1 MQNLLRFLQRYSNF
15 LLFIVLEVVALL
27 LFVLTQPYQHARFFS
42 AANGFVTSVTQV
54 GDNIS
59 GYFTLT
65 RVNRQ
70 LAEENAMLREQIV
83 GYQSLIEKQAE
94 TDTTYRYAHLRWQF
108 TPAKVVDM
116 QTATAHNYLV
126 INKGSRDNVQEG
138 QGVLSHDGVVGVV
151 SKVNTHFSLVVPLIH
166 PKMNLSCRI
175 MRNRQQGF
183 LHWDG
188 PSSRYAG
195 MNDIGRHI
203 EVREGDTIV
212 TSGLTD
218 RFPQDVM
225 VGVVDKVTLRDGDTN
240 YRISVRLSTDFRSL
254 EYVQIIRNPLS
265 DEHHAIKPQEP

>member
-1 MQNLLRFLQRYSNF
+1 
-15 LLFIVLEVVALL
+15 
-27 LFVLTQPYQHARFFS
+27 
-42 AANGFVTSVTQV
+42 
-54 GDNIS
+54 
-59 GYFTLT
+59 
-65 RVNRQ
+65 
-70 LAEENAMLREQIV
+70 
-83 GYQSLIEKQAE
+83 
-94 TDTTYRYAHLRWQF
+94 
-108 TPAKVVDM
+108 
-116 QTATAHNYLV
+116 
-126 INKGSRDNVQEG
+126 
-138 QGVLSHDGVVGVV
+138 
-151 SKVNTHFSLVVPLIH
+151 
-166 PKMNLSCRI
+166 

-195 MNDIGRHI
+195 LNDIGRHI

>member
-54 GDNIS
+54 GDNIG

-70 LAEENAMLREQIV
+70 LAEENALLREQIV
-83 GYQSLIEKQAE
+83 SYQSLIEKQHE
-94 TDTTYRYAHLRWQF
+94 TDTAYHYAHLLWQF

-116 QTATAHNYLV
+116 QTASAHNYLV
-126 INKGSRDNVQEG
+126 INKGSRDGVQEG
-138 QGVLSHDGVVGVV
+138 QGVLSHDGVVGAV

-188 PSSRYAG
+188 PNCRYASL
-195 MNDIGRHI
+195 NDIGRHV
-203 EVREGDTIV
+203 EVQEGDTIV

-240 YRISVRLSTDFRSL
+240 YRIRVRLSTDFRGL

-265 DEHHAIKPQEP
+265 KEHQAIIPKE